1 MLSILFSVSKIFRM
15 DFGTVLTV
23 WYFSFQFILPRDV
36 HLHVSFFFT
45 MWYWINIYCCVRWP
59 HWNKI
64 LFLLI
69 HYWRARAHSRCKYWK
84 MTNGQLHITWI
95 LFSTKG
101 EKGKKHVN
109 MYCSFFHFSYD
120 DSKVIIIWFSYLM
133 QKSHKHR
140 SQKWHNDIEFTFRE
154 CPY

>member
-101 EKGKKHVN
+101 GKKQKTHKYV
-109 MYCSFFHFSYD
+109 FFLLSLFLRWLKSNNNLIFVFNA
-120 DSKVIIIWFSYLM
+120 KVP
-133 QKSHKHR
+133 Q
-140 SQKWHNDIEFTFRE
+140 T
-154 CPY
+154 